1 MFLGIRPIKTKGTII
16 SQTFLNE
23 SLLEHSVPRP
33 LLRKAEST
41 ALLLDS
47 GVEDR
52 ADYAS
57 NRDQKTNTRKFSQVQ
72 GESHTKVINSF
83 NDLPLQVLESSK
95 QQSSQIKRQ
104 TSITKRITFK
114 VNPTPSDFSP
124 LRSQPSEYSIP
135 FIITSPLQQVHI
147 PTFDFVNRK
156 DTHES

>member
-1 MFLGIRPIKTKGTII
+1 M
-16 SQTFLNE
+16 NE

-47 GVEDR
+47 GVGDR

-83 NDLPLQVLESSK
+83 NDLPL
-95 QQSSQIKRQ
+95 
-104 TSITKRITFK
+104 
-114 VNPTPSDFSP
+114 
-124 LRSQPSEYSIP
+124 
-135 FIITSPLQQVHI
+135 
-147 PTFDFVNRK
+147 
-156 DTHES
+156 